1 MKKILPILVILI
13 AVGVGFYFLKTKD
26 SSESVLTD
34 LTEKKSELFS
44 GSLKAAIELGIP
56 MKCEYQVAEGKAEGY
71 IKGQQ
76 WRGKMEFADGRKAEI
91 IIKDNCMW
99 SWVDTEDQGMKM
111 CFDEAEQDIWDE
123 SQEGSASD
131 VEYFCVPAVVTDAK
145 FIPPADIQFMTLD
158 EMMGGYGQEMPE
170 Y

>member
-1 MKKILPILVILI
+1 MKKVLPILAILI
-13 AVGVGFYFLKTKD
+13 VAGVAFYFLRTGD
-26 SSESVLTD
+26 SGESV

-56 MKCEYQVAEGKAEGY
+56 MKCEYEVAEGKAEGY
-71 IKGQQ
+71 VKGQQ
-76 WRGKMEFADGRKAEI
+76 WRGKMEFADGRKGEV

-99 SWVDTEDQGMKM
+99 SWTDGESQGMKI
-111 CFDEAEQDIWDE
+111 CFDESEQDIWDE

-145 FIPPADIQFMTLD
+145 FIPPANIQFTSLD